1 MTINS
6 YNFNKSLNNYFLYEK
21 KPRIVVGVSGGPDSI
36 ALAFILKK
44 WLGKNNG
51 KLTALIIDHNIR
63 KGSYFESLETKKFLD
78 CHNINNQILKVSRK
92 KVLQGK
98 MDQARDNRF
107 DIIINFCKKNKI
119 FHLFLGH
126 HFNDN
131 IETFLLRKIAGSN
144 FEGLNCMQHVS
155 IYKNIQIIRPF
166 LSFSKKEILNF
177 NKRFNLKYVN
187 DPSNYNVKYT
197 RSVVRKYLY
206 ENKSMFN
213 KIIKDFNLI
222 RNNYLQYKKM
232 IFHILHLVILEIR
245 LKKIV
250 LDIKKLLKLEHE
262 LQVKLL
268 DISIKFLNNNKLNVR
283 YKKIEDIVKIIQH
296 PMNVSLKT
304 QNILIKKNNANNI
317 VILSMIK

>member
-1 MTINS
+1 M
-6 YNFNKSLNNYFLYEK
+6 KSE
-21 KPRIVVGVSGGPDSI
+21 
-36 ALAFILKK
+36 FILKGIGNRNLNIMFGDFCYYNRHTLHERYTP
-44 WLGKNNG
+44 LGIG
-51 KLTALIIDHNIR
+51 IIAQ
-63 KGSYFESLETKKFLD
+63 YTKEQFGED
-78 CHNINNQILKVSRK
+78 V
-92 KVLQGK
+92 
-98 MDQARDNRF
+98 
-107 DIIINFCKKNKI
+107 
-119 FHLFLGH
+119 
-126 HFNDN
+126 
-131 IETFLLRKIAGSN
+131 E
-144 FEGLNCMQHVS
+144 VS

-222 RNNYLQYKKM
+222 RNHYLQYKKM
-232 IFHILHLVILEIR
+232 IFQILHLVILEIR

-283 YKKIEDIVKIIQH
+283 YKKIEDIVKIIQN
-296 PMNVSLKT
+296 PINVSLKT

>member
-1 MTINS
+1 MPLNYS
-6 YNFNKSLNNYFLYEK
+6 NFKKNLENNFFYEK
-21 KPRIVVGVSGGPDSI
+21 KIKIAVGVSGGPDSL
-36 ALAFILKK
+36 ALSILLHQWIIKK
-44 WLGKNNG
+44 KGTLI
-51 KLTALIIDHNIR
+51 ALIIDHRIR
-63 KGSYFESLETKKFLD
+63 TESYFESLQTKRFLISKGIKSKILF
-78 CHNINNQILKVSRK
+78 INKEKVK
-92 KVLQGK
+92 DGK
-98 MDQARDNRF
+98 LSQARVNRF
-107 DIIINFCKKNKI
+107 EKLLNYCQKNKI

-177 NKRFNLKYVN
+177 NKRFNLIYVN

-222 RNNYLQYKKM
+222 RNHYLQYKKM
-232 IFHILHLVILEIR
+232 IFQILHLVILEIR

-283 YKKIEDIVKIIQH
+283 YKKIEDIVKIIQN
-296 PMNVSLKT
+296 PINVSLKT